1 MTTTMTTT
9 KSVESLTPLQT
20 ELLNKA
26 DVILGYVGNTVNA
39 AVEFTKEHVPDIA
52 YQFIT
57 FNRVYLS
64 FIELASAIVFGISLW
79 LVINVAARNTRGCG
93 ENCYGGWDEVRTAAF
108 IVGYL
113 LGVFSFLVFAINLK
127 SFLLVWFAPKLFLIV
142 SLSQLLKG

>member
-1 MTTTMTTT
+1 MTTT
-9 KSVESLTPLQT
+9 KAVESLTPLQT

-39 AVEFTKEHVPDIA
+39 VEFTKEQVPDIA

-64 FIELASAIVFGISLW
+64 FFELASAVVFGISLW
-79 LVINVAARNTRGCG
+79 LIINVAARNTCG
-93 ENCYGGWDEVRTAAF
+93 FEENCYGGWHENRIFAF
-108 IVGYL
+108 TVGSL
-113 LGVFSFLVFAINLK
+113 LWIISCLVFAINLE
-127 SFLLVWFAPKLFLIV
+127 SLLLVWFAPKLFLII

>member
-1 MTTTMTTT
+1 MTTT
-9 KSVESLTPLQT
+9 KAVESLTPLQT

-39 AVEFTKEHVPDIA
+39 AVEFTKEQVPDIA

-64 FIELASAIVFGISLW
+64 FIELASAIVLGIGLW
-79 LVINVAARNTRGCG
+79 LVINVAMRNTYAFKQNR
-93 ENCYGGWDEVRTAAF
+93 YGGCEARAFAF
-108 IVGYL
+108 IIGSL
-113 LGVFSFLVFAINLK
+113 LGFISFLVFAVNLK

-142 SLSQLLKG
+142 SLSQLLKS

>member
-1 MTTTMTTT
+1 MTTT
-9 KSVESLTPLQT
+9 KAVESSLTPLQT

-39 AVEFTKEHVPDIA
+39 AVEFTKEQVPDIA

-57 FNRVYLS
+57 FNRAYLS
-64 FIELASAIVFGISLW
+64 FIELASAVVLGIGLW
-79 LVINVAARNTRGCG
+79 LVINVATRNTYGFAVEKYRGWHDARTCALLF
-93 ENCYGGWDEVRTAAF
+93 GG
-108 IVGYL
+108 L
-113 LGVFSFLVFAINLK
+113 LVFCSFLVFAINLK